1 VHAEDEATLTALE
14 RARVV
19 GVLDAMAAKLNQPTP
34 TPERQADGTY
44 VVSLYDAKDG
54 LTDYHEAV
62 GPTPDAARAAAA
74 KAIEARKG

>member
-1 VHAEDEATLTALE
+1 
-14 RARVV
+14 
-19 GVLDAMAAKLNQPTP
+19 
-34 TPERQADGTY
+34 
-44 VVSLYDAKDG
+44 LYDAKDG